1 MNQENRTDVDFS
13 LLSYH
18 SAGLTVPE
26 QLQLSVKPI
35 WRNILSCIKFHKKKL
50 SLSPNAFSFIH
61 TSQVQLPE

>member
-26 QLQLSVKPI
+26 QLQLSVEPI
-35 WRNILSCIKFHKKKL
+35 WRNILSCIKFHEKKIELK
-50 SLSPNAFSFIH
+50 P
-61 TSQVQLPE
+61 